1 MHWQCRSPSITYSSE
16 VVMPKQIRVLIEI
29 SVHFSF
35 EKSQVQH
42 FCFWFKFQVGLTL
55 SSPFQNHKSFKI
67 LLWFKYFLHVHL
79 LLLHLVYFQKLNL
92 FILWHTWSFQK
103 VWNLN
108 TIYGALHCH
117 LCTSSLRGGDKGR
130 NGQLWHKSFLSNLTV
145 TVTVYR
151 DHCTLLVLIDF
162 CPV

>member
-79 LLLHLVYFQKLNL
+79 LLLHLVYFQKTEFIRLLSLSIFSDIDDLFKRYEIWWKQFFEL
-92 FILWHTWSFQK
+92 FIDTFVLLPWEEVIKAVMDNFDIK
-103 VWNLN
+103 V
-108 TIYGALHCH
+108 
-117 LCTSSLRGGDKGR
+117 
-130 NGQLWHKSFLSNLTV
+130 
-145 TVTVYR
+145 
-151 DHCTLLVLIDF
+151 F
-162 CPV
+162 CQT

>member
-55 SSPFQNHKSFKI
+55 SSPFQNHKRFKI

-79 LLLHLVYFQKLNL
+79 LLLHLVYFQKTEFIRLLSLSIFSDIDDLFKRYEIWWKQFFEL
-92 FILWHTWSFQK
+92 FIDTFVLLPWEEVIKAVMDNFDIK
-103 VWNLN
+103 V
-108 TIYGALHCH
+108 
-117 LCTSSLRGGDKGR
+117 
-130 NGQLWHKSFLSNLTV
+130 
-145 TVTVYR
+145 
-151 DHCTLLVLIDF
+151 F
-162 CPV
+162 CQT